1 MARRKKAK
9 RKKNPVHMGGY
20 NKAYSQLHAE
30 IKTMVRFVEELV
42 EELEQ
47 EEREPD
53 TVSLLGRLSRVKK
66 KLVAAEE
73 IFEE

>member
-1 MARRKKAK
+1 MAKKKKAK

-20 NKAYSQLHAE
+20 NKAYAQLHAE
-30 IKTMVRFVEELV
+30 IRTMVKFAEELI

-53 TVSLLGRLSRVKK
+53 TVSLLGRISRVKK
-66 KLVAAEE
+66 KLQAAEE